1 MKKLRKLFY
10 CNVALLL
17 LVLLLAAC
25 SGNKKEESKNPSDN
39 DSALHSEENNDET
52 KDSNQIGKEESE
64 PNSKESATK
73 DSEENSSKDSATKDS
88 EENSS
93 KDSATKDS
101 EENSSKGSATKD
113 SEENSSKGSATDEHS
128 KETSSIE
135 ERNEGKGENDNVL
148 GEYSSDKIEYARVW
162 LQLGPNQD
170 IDELNVR
177 HISAGEPINPNDDS
191 SASYPEDVIQLAGSR
206 LVDGSVTYS
215 GNGNGTINVYNVP
228 LRWDSADNLDKG
240 IMKKET
246 EDIKKNTKKVYV
258 DTGDDKKIK
267 RLIDIMVI
275 H

>member
-73 DSEENSSKDSATKDS
+73 DSEENSSKESATKDS

-93 KDSATKDS
+93 K
-101 EENSSKGSATKD
+101 ESATKD
-113 SEENSSKGSATDEHS
+113 SEENSSKGSATDDHS